1 MWESGVVWE
10 LVDLCN
16 ALMALPNLLG
26 LIALAPKALGTLN
39 AVEKAV

>member
-1 MWESGVVWE
+1 MDVGKMWE
-10 LVDLCN
+10 LADLCCG
-16 ALMALPNLLG
+16 LMALPNLLG